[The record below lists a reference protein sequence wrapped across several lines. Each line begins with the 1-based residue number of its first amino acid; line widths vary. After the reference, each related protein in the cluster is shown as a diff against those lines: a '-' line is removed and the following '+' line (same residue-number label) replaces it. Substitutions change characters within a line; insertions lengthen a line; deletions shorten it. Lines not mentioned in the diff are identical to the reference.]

1 MSFLKGGLCTLFS
14 EGKLCLHSP
23 YMKWEGVSR
32 ASGKLLMSN
41 TVRVITLAQYLDI
54 EDQLLSITRQLLVD
68 LEHQRALNVVSM
80 SADLQ
85 RELGIGSVEKAELLH
100 RTEQAFNIAL
110 PEILLAEAE
119 TLQDLAEAIKKAN
132 PLLKPSMGEH
142 VPHLKASII
151 DPQSATTLVDLLYQY
166 GKQEP
171 NRPHIYL
178 HHSHGEEDIISY
190 GKLLESA
197 TAVAQGL
204 LHKGLTPQQTVAIML
219 PTSHD
224 FFSAFFGVLLAG
236 GIPVP
241 IYPPFRANLI
251 EEYIKHE
258 TKILTNA
265 NTQTLI
271 TFPAVSTLSN
281 VLRQYVSCLKE
292 ITTVSEL
299 SIQQDPLP
307 LPTLDNQ
314 HLALIQYTS
323 GSTGDPKGVQLT
335 HANLLNN
342 IRCIGEVLKIQPT
355 DVVVSWLP
363 LYHDMGLIGTWLGSL
378 YYGVPIT
385 IMSPITFLTHPEKWL
400 WAIHYHRATISAAPN
415 FAYEL
420 CLSKINEKKLVGL
433 DLSSWRFAF
442 NGAEAIYPR
451 TLERFI
457 KKFSPYGFKATSLS
471 PVYGL
476 AENSVALTIPNLGKE
491 PKIDRVDRIIMDETN
506 TAKPALSSTKNVHEF
521 VSCGKPIPDH
531 KIRIV
536 DDTDNELPER
546 HVGHLQFQGP
556 SAMQGYFQNP
566 TATAAAFHDGW
577 WATGDLG
584 YVADG
589 NLYIT
594 GRAKDVIIKSGRNI
608 YPQEVEDIVEQVPG
622 VRKGRVIAFGT
633 ADKRRGTEKLIVV
646 AETHEKNKG
655 IQDSIQAAI
664 IDRVA
669 MTIGIPPDEVITA
682 PPETIS
688 KTSSGKLQRNACKK
702 AYEQGRLIHRHT
714 PMVLQFSKLF
724 VVMAA
729 KKFLS
734 FLTTIAKL
742 IYTVYL
748 ITVVAVFLLPAW
760 SLIMILPYKAAALVM
775 KYWAKLIFLLLGCPI
790 KVSGKKF
797 LKSKQPKIYVSNHAS
812 YVDSLLLIAVLPAGV
827 RFVGKKE
834 ILNGALLRSFVKH
847 LRYLTV
853 DRLDFVNSLQD
864 MGQIKSALDEKN
876 SILIFPEGTF
886 TSSKG
891 LLPFKLGAFKLATET
906 QIPLCPIALRGTR
919 TMLTGSNKLFSPSFL
934 RIWVGEPIMPES
946 QEFSEAI
953 RLRTLLKQQIG
964 EHCGEGTLHLVRA
977 GVQS

>member
-1 MSFLKGGLCTLFS
+1 MEQS
-14 EGKLCLHSP
+14 
-23 YMKWEGVSR
+23 
-32 ASGKLLMSN
+32 
-41 TVRVITLAQYLDI
+41 LDI

-68 LEHQRALNVVSM
+68 LEHQRALNIVSM

-100 RTEQAFNIAL
+100 RTEQAFNITL
-110 PEILLAEAE
+110 PEILLTEAVS
-119 TLQDLAEAIKKAN
+119 LQDLAVAIKKAN
-132 PLLKPSMGEH
+132 PSLKPSTGAH
-142 VPHLKASII
+142 VPHLKASVIN
-151 DPQSATTLVDLLYQY
+151 PQSATTLVDLLYQY
-166 GKQEP
+166 GTQEP

-178 HHSHGEEDIISY
+178 HDSHGEESIISY

-204 LHKGLTPQQTVAIML
+204 MHRGLSPQQTVAIML
-219 PTSHD
+219 PTSSD
-224 FFSAFFGVLLAG
+224 FFSAFFGILLAG

-265 NTQTLI
+265 MAHTLI
-271 TFPAVSTLSN
+271 TFPTVSTLSN
-281 VLRQYVSCLKE
+281 VLRQYVTCLNDV
-292 ITTVSEL
+292 TTVSEL
-299 SIQQDPLP
+299 STNQDLLP
-307 LPTLDNQ
+307 LPSLNNQ
-314 HLALIQYTS
+314 QLALIQYTS

-342 IRCIGEVLKIQPT
+342 IRCIGKVLNIQPT

-420 CLSKINEKKLVGL
+420 CLSKINEKKLAGL

-451 TLERFI
+451 TIERFI
-457 KKFSPYGFKATSLS
+457 KKFTPYGFKATSLA

-476 AENSVALTIPNLGKE
+476 AENSVALTIPDLGKE
-491 PKIDRVDRIIMDETN
+491 PKIDRVDRVTMDETN
-506 TAKPALSSTKNVHEF
+506 IAKPALSNTKKFHEF

-536 DDTDNELPER
+536 DDTDIELPER
-546 HVGHLQFQGP
+546 NVGHLQFQGP
-556 SAMQGYFQNP
+556 SAMQGYFQNL
-566 TATAAAFHDGW
+566 TATEAAFHNGW
-577 WATGDLG
+577 WSTGDLG
-584 YVADG
+584 YIADG

-594 GRAKDVIIKSGRNI
+594 GRAKDLIIKSGRNI

-633 ADKRRGTEKLIVV
+633 ADKRKGTEKLIIV
-646 AETHEKNKG
+646 AETHEKNKET
-655 IQDSIQAAI
+655 QDSIQAAI
-664 IDRVA
+664 IERVA
-669 MTIGIPPDEVITA
+669 ITIGIPPDEVITA

-702 AYEQGRLIHRHT
+702 AYEQGRLIHKHT
-714 PMVLQFSKLF
+714 PIVMQMSKLF
-724 VVMAA
+724 VVIAV
-729 KKFLS
+729 KKCLGY
-734 FLTTIAKL
+734 LTTVAKL
-742 IYTVYL
+742 IYTTYLSAVMAVFIPPLWLL
-748 ITVVAVFLLPAW
+748 IT
-760 SLIMILPYKAAALVM
+760 ILPYRANSLAI

-790 KVSGKKF
+790 KVDGKKF
-797 LKSKQPKIYVSNHAS
+797 LKQNQAMIYVSNHAS
-812 YVDSLLLIAVLPAGV
+812 YVDSLLLIAALPAGV

-834 ILNGALLRSFVKH
+834 ILSASLLRSFVKH

-864 MGQIKSALDEKN
+864 MGHIKSALDEKN

-886 TSSKG
+886 SSSIG
-891 LLPFKLGAFKLATET
+891 LLPFKLGAFKLAAET

-946 QEFSEAI
+946 EEFNEAI
-953 RLRTLLKQQIG
+953 RLRTIIKQQIS

>member
-1 MSFLKGGLCTLFS
+1 MNGHRRFKALVQS
-14 EGKLCLHSP
+14 
-23 YMKWEGVSR
+23 
-32 ASGKLLMSN
+32 
-41 TVRVITLAQYLDI
+41 QDI

-100 RTEQAFNIAL
+100 RTEQAFNIVL
-110 PEILLAEAE
+110 PEILLTEAE
-119 TLQDLAEAIKKAN
+119 SLQDLANAVKKAN
-132 PLLKPSMGEH
+132 PLLQRPLGAH
-142 VPHLKASII
+142 VPVLNASMI
-151 DPQSATTLVDLLYQY
+151 DPLSAKTLVDLLYQY
-166 GKQEP
+166 GTQEP

-178 HHSHGEEDIISY
+178 HDSHGEEDIISY

-197 TAVAQGL
+197 SAVAQGL
-204 LHKGLTPQQTVAIML
+204 LQRGLSSQQTVAIML
-219 PTSHD
+219 PTSHE

-265 NTQTLI
+265 MTHTLI

-281 VLRQYVSCLKE
+281 VLRQYVGCLQH

-299 SIQQDPLP
+299 SIAQDLIP
-307 LPTLDNQ
+307 LPTLNNHDV
-314 HLALIQYTS
+314 ALIQYTS
-323 GSTGDPKGVQLT
+323 GSTGDPKGVQLS

-342 IRCIGEVLKIQPT
+342 IRCIGQVLKIQPT

-400 WAIHYHRATISAAPN
+400 WAIHYHRGTISAAPN

-420 CLSKINEKKLVGL
+420 CLSKISEKKLVGL

-451 TLERFI
+451 TLDRFI
-457 KKFSPYGFKATSLS
+457 KKFSPYGFKATSLA

-476 AENSVALTIPNLGKE
+476 AENSVALTIPDLGKE
-491 PKIDRVDRIIMDETN
+491 PTIDRVDRAIMDETN
-506 TAKPALSSTKNVHEF
+506 IAKPSIPNTKNIHEF
-521 VSCGKPIPDH
+521 VSCGKPIPGH
-531 KIRIV
+531 AIRIV
-536 DDTDNELPER
+536 DDQDNELPER
-546 HVGHLQFQGP
+546 YVGHLQFQGP
-556 SAMQGYFQNP
+556 SAMQGYFQNR
-566 TATAAAFHDGW
+566 TATEAAYHNGW

-584 YVADG
+584 YLADD

-608 YPQEVEDIVEQVPG
+608 YPQEVEDIVEQVAG

-633 ADKRRGTEKLIVV
+633 ADKRKGTEKLIIV
-646 AETHEKNKG
+646 AETHERNKDL
-655 IQDSIQAAI
+655 QDALQAAI
-664 IDRVA
+664 IERVA
-669 MTIGIPPDEVITA
+669 TTIGIPPDEVITA
-682 PPETIS
+682 PPETIT

-702 AYEQGRLIHRHT
+702 AYEQGRLIHRHR
-714 PMVLQFSKLF
+714 PMILQMSKLI
-724 VVMAA
+724 VTMIA
-729 KKFLS
+729 KKCLGYFS
-734 FLTTIAKL
+734 TIIKL
-742 IYTVYL
+742 IYTTYL
-748 ITVVAVFLLPAW
+748 FSVIAVCLLPMW
-760 SLIMILPYKAAALVM
+760 GSIMILPYKAASHAM
-775 KYWAKLIFLLLGCPI
+775 KYWSRLIFILLGCPI

-797 LKSKQPKIYVSNHAS
+797 LKLKQPMIFVSNHAS

-834 ILNGALLRSFVKH
+834 ILNGAVLRSFVKH

-853 DRLDFVNSLQD
+853 DRLDFLNSLQD
-864 MGQIKSALDEKN
+864 MGQIKSSLDEKN

-891 LLPFKLGAFKLATET
+891 LLPFKLGAFKLAAET
-906 QIPLCPIALRGTR
+906 HIPLCPIALRGTR

-946 QEFSEAI
+946 EEFNEAI
-953 RLRTLLKQQIG
+953 RLRAVLKQQIS